1 MNAPPSYARQKKREL
16 KICYDS
22 ALFMEALATIVI
34 LLHPLAALVIIREF
48 LNQRKWRQGKIN
60 LQNETLDEAIS
71 RHEKPGNRIFL
82 YVIFVILLAF
92 ISKIIYFQIN
102 NGTVSLSDIIPNHFH
117 GWAGI
122 LGLLLMVYLRQ
133 LGMKASKNRKDK
145 KPFAKFSNTH
155 GRLSDIMVYLI
166 MIHAFLGFLYLFTYL

>member
-1 MNAPPSYARQKKREL
+1 
-16 KICYDS
+16 
-22 ALFMEALATIVI
+22 MEALATIVI

-48 LNQRKWRQGKIN
+48 LNQRKWRQEKIN

-71 RHEKPGNRIFL
+71 RHEKTGNRIFL

-102 NGTVSLSDIIPNHFH
+102 NGTVSLLDIIPNHFH

-145 KPFAKFSNTH
+145 KPFTKFSNAH
-155 GRLSDIMVYLI
+155 GRLSDVMVYLI